1 MPGAQNQI
9 LRILYSRSRV
19 MDKNH
24 REKGF
29 QADDSAS
36 TGMSDDDA
44 SVCSID
50 PSFDSRDYRLCSEM
64 LEEHLKYNIVAKNFQ
79 TTKKGRYS
87 FVSEDLAID
96 VRVRPERKKFCIEF
110 SCIVYKVDE
119 KGTDNGGRDRPSP
132 YSLMT
137 KMMKYKTMLS
147 HSDKKEQLGR
157 CGESFVLVRSLPTS
171 MFPKEHFIEF
181 GNELDDFI
189 MKAHHIHVGFETKN
203 RITKPVNMPRERTAL
218 REDR

>member
-1 MPGAQNQI
+1 
-9 LRILYSRSRV
+9 

-24 REKGF
+24 RERAF

-36 TGMSDDDA
+36 TGVSDDDA

-50 PSFDSRDYRLCSEM
+50 PSFDSRDYRLCCEM
-64 LEEHLKYNIVAKNFQ
+64 LEEHLKYNIIAKSFHS
-79 TTKKGRYS
+79 KAKGIYS
-87 FVSEDLAID
+87 FASEELAIN
-96 VRVRPERKKFCIEF
+96 VRVRPERKRFCIEF
-110 SCIVYKVDE
+110 SCIVYKIEE
-119 KGTDNGGRDRPSP
+119 KGTDSGVRDRPSP

-147 HSDKKEQLGR
+147 QSDKKEQLGK

-171 MFPKEHFIEF
+171 MFPKERFIEF

-189 MKAHHIHVGFETKN
+189 MKAHHIHAGFEIKS
-203 RITKPVNMPRERTAL
+203 RIARPVKIPRQRTAL

>member
-1 MPGAQNQI
+1 
-9 LRILYSRSRV
+9 

-87 FVSEDLAID
+87 FASEDLAID

-119 KGTDNGGRDRPSP
+119 KGTDNGGLDRPSP

-147 HSDKKEQLGR
+147 QSDKKEQLGR

-171 MFPKEHFIEF
+171 MFPKERFIEF

-189 MKAHHIHVGFETKN
+189 MKAHHIHVGFET
-203 RITKPVNMPRERTAL
+203 RSRYARPVNMPRERTAL